1 MPGLFR
7 SRLIR
12 RPACLLA
19 AAVLAIVVCDPP
31 SAEGADQFDPVRQ
44 RIAKGL
50 VDTNLP
56 SIAVAVVRDGQIV
69 WEQGFG
75 WADRENRVPA
85 SEHTLYS
92 VASVS
97 KPITATGLMVFK
109 ERKKIDL
116 DKPINDY
123 LGEAKLQARVGDAA
137 AATVRRVANH
147 TSGLPL
153 HYQFFY
159 ADEAYK
165 PPTRDET
172 IRRYGNLVTAPGERF
187 QYSNLGYGVLDYV
200 VERAA
205 GKKFADA
212 MREEV
217 FLPLG
222 MTHTSIDVAPGLEP
236 HQAIRYTPEGRRIP
250 FYDFDHPGAS
260 AVYASAHD
268 LARFAMFHMKE
279 HLADQRAILSDAAID
294 EMQTPTSAADG
305 RAGYGVGWGVSDS
318 ARGYRTVAHSGGMPG
333 VATYC
338 TFVPSKRVA
347 VVVLSN
353 SRSPLVSYVQDMI
366 FKILLPERN
375 KESETNKEK
384 DATPDTAAR
393 SQDSPP
399 PDSALP
405 GQWKGRLVTYKK
417 EFPLVL
423 KIKEV
428 GDVHLKLGDQLETLL
443 SGSSYQGGYLR
454 GRFAGDVDHEDA
466 RGRGYQVQ
474 LELKLRDQ
482 VLGGPATVTTL
493 PDQYGSSAVTY
504 WVEVKRESPALEK
517 TPEPAPAAGG
527 S

>member
-1 MPGLFR
+1 MHRLFR

-12 RPACLLA
+12 RPACLLVIAILATTVRGASA
-19 AAVLAIVVCDPP
+19 AED
-31 SAEGADQFDPVRQ
+31 ADQFDPVRQ

-56 SIAVAVVRDGQIV
+56 SIAVAVARDGQII

-92 VASVS
+92 IASVS

-116 DKPINDY
+116 DKPINEY
-123 LGEAKLQARVGDAA
+123 LGESKLQARVGDAT

-165 PPTRDET
+165 PPTREET

-205 GKKFADA
+205 GKKFGDA

-222 MTHTSIDVAPGLEP
+222 LTHTSIDVAPGLEQY
-236 HQAIRYTPEGRRIP
+236 QAIRYTPEGRRIP
-250 FYDFDHPGAS
+250 FYEFDHPGAS

-279 HLADQRAILSDAAID
+279 HLADQRAIISDAAID
-294 EMQTPTSAADG
+294 EMQTPTSAAEG
-305 RAGYGVGWGVSDS
+305 RAGYGVGWGVSDY
-318 ARGYRTVAHSGGMPG
+318 ARGYRTVSHSGGMPG

-366 FKILLPERN
+366 FKILLPDRN
-375 KESETNKEK
+375 NEPEQNQEK
-384 DATPDTAAR
+384 DSPSDTAAK
-393 SQDSPP
+393 SQGSTPP
-399 PDSALP
+399 ESALP

-417 EFPLVL
+417 EFQLVL
-423 KIKEV
+423 TIKEV

-466 RGRGYQVQ
+466 RGRAYQVQ

-482 VLGGPATVTTL
+482 VLNGPATVTTL
-493 PDQYGSSAVTY
+493 PDKYGSSAVTY
-504 WVEVKRESPALEK
+504 WVELKREAPAPEK
-517 TPEPAPAAGG
+517 KTEPAPAAGG
-527 S
+527 